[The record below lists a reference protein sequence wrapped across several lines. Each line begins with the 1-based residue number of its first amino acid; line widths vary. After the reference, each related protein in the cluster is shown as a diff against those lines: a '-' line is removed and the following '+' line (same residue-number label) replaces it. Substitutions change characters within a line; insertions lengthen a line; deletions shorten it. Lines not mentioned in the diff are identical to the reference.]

1 MNSFGKR
8 FIITTFG
15 ESHGKALGCIV
26 DGVPAGLKIDEAF
39 IQGELDRRKPG
50 KSKLETSRKEDDRVE
65 ILSGT
70 FEGVTT
76 GTPIMMVIFNTN
88 QKSRDYD
95 NIKDLFRPGHADF
108 TYYHK
113 YGIRDYRGGGRSSAR
128 ETAARVA
135 GGAIAKL
142 MLRSIG
148 IEICSGL
155 CEVDGI
161 ASKRIDFEYAKSS
174 KLYALDPDME
184 EAQEEAI
191 LSAKNNHD
199 SVGGVVLTVARG
211 VPIGL
216 GEPLYYKLDAILA
229 EAMMGINA
237 AKAVEI
243 GEGIASTHLKGSQN
257 NDAITPNG
265 FKTNHAGGILGGIS
279 NGEDIVIKTHFKPTP
294 SIFQPQESITKNNEE
309 VVCELKGRHD
319 PCVAIRGSVVCEAM
333 MALVLADM
341 TLLNMG
347 RRMDHLEMVYGR
359 HLGMIVETFG
369 KEILSE

>member
-1 MNSFGKR
+1 MSNTFGKI
-8 FIITTFG
+8 FTLTTFG

-26 DGVPAGLKIDEAF
+26 DGVPAGLAIDETF
-39 IQGELDRRKPG
+39 IQSELDRRKPG
-50 KSKLETSRKEDDRVE
+50 KSNLETGRKEDDRVE

-70 FEGVTT
+70 FEGVST
-76 GTPIMMVIFNTN
+76 GTPIMMIIFNGN
-88 QKSRDYD
+88 QKSHDYD
-95 NIKDLFRPGHADF
+95 NVKNLFRPGHADF
-108 TYYHK
+108 TYFHK
-113 YGIRDYRGGGRSSAR
+113 YGLRDYRGGGRSSAR

-142 MLRSIG
+142 MLKTLSVE
-148 IEICSGL
+148 IESGL

-161 ASKRIDFEYAKSS
+161 KANHYDFDYAKKS
-174 KLYALDPDME
+174 KLYALDANV
-184 EAQEEAI
+184 EAQQEVAI
-191 LSAKNNHD
+191 LNAKNNHD
-199 SVGGVVLTVARG
+199 SVGGVVLTIAKG

-237 AKAVEI
+237 AKGVEI

-279 NGEDIVIKTHFKPTP
+279 NGDEIVVKTHFKPTP
-294 SIFQPQESITKNNEE
+294 SIFQAQDTVNTHNEAMKF
-309 VVCELKGRHD
+309 ELKGRHD
-319 PCVAIRGSVVCEAM
+319 PCVAIRGSIVCEAM

-347 RRMDHLEMVYGR
+347 KKMEHLQRIYQ
-359 HLGMIVETFG
+359 
-369 KEILSE
+369 K